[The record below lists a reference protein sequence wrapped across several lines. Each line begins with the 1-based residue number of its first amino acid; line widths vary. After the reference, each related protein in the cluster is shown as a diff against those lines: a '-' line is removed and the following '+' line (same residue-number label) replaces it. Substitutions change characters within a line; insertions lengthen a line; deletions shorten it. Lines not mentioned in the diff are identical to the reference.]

1 MDWQA
6 QPGEAIRSGPRL
18 RTTYMDLTHARH
30 PRRSAIALVGA
41 IALLTACGGS
51 DSGESSSTA
60 SASTSGT
67 PTSESASPS
76 ESTASSESGPAAEKV
91 VITITDFAYSVPD
104 SVPAG
109 AEISVT
115 NNDDVGHT
123 VTADSGDAFDETVA
137 PGATVTFTAPDTAG
151 KYAFHCTPHPNMTS
165 TLVVE

>member
-1 MDWQA
+1 
-6 QPGEAIRSGPRL
+6 
-18 RTTYMDLTHARH
+18 MDLTPARH
-30 PRRSAIALVGA
+30 PRRSAVALIGA
-41 IALLTACGGS
+41 IALLTACGGG
-51 DSGESSSTA
+51 DGDESSSTA
-60 SASTSGT
+60 SATSSGT
-67 PTSESASPS
+67 PTSQSASPS
-76 ESTASSESGPAAEKV
+76 ESESPSASESAADKV
-91 VITITDFAYSVPD
+91 VITISDFAYSVPD

-137 PGATVTFTAPDTAG
+137 PGATVTFTAPDKAG